1 MLPRQMLRGLVA
13 TFAVTDLFEWLDRR
27 GVTGSVFLENG
38 PINRRLVVEGGA
50 IVKLTSSHPAEH
62 LGRVLVGAGYVTDEQ
77 LAAVYRPGEP
87 LGHSLVVRNLIAE
100 DELRGVLETKI
111 LEGAFELLSW
121 NEGSFVVEPGVVP
134 TAGEV
139 PVSVP
144 LARVLSEGPARAAL
158 WRAYRE
164 RIPSDDVRFRAATN
178 RGTADEL
185 VQDVARGLSVRE
197 LMLERRW
204 LPFATYRR
212 LAELTEEGHII
223 PLREGEGA
231 PSTRVANAVR
241 AILGR
246 PVVPR
251 LIRSTEELA
260 AYDLTSNER
269 ALLARIDGLWDAAI
283 LVRTSPGGELETL
296 ATLERLVARGLIRFE
311 EGNA

>member
-13 TFAVTDLFEWLDRR
+13 TFAVIDLFDWLDRR
-27 GVTGSVFLENG
+27 GVTGTVFLERG
-38 PINRRLVVEGGA
+38 AVNRRLVVEGGI

-87 LGHSLVVRNLIAE
+87 LGQSLVSRNLIAE

-111 LEGAFELLSW
+111 LEGAYELMSW
-121 NEGSFVVEPGVVP
+121 SDGTFIVEPGAVQS
-134 TAGEV
+134 AGEV
-139 PVSVP
+139 PVAVP
-144 LARVLSEGPARAAL
+144 LARVLTEGPSRAAL

-164 RIPSDDVRFRAATN
+164 RIPSDDVRFRAVAT

-197 LMLERRW
+197 LMLERHW

-212 LAELTEEGHII
+212 LAELAEDGQIV
-223 PLREGEGA
+223 PLRDGEGA
-231 PSTRVANAVR
+231 PSTRVANAIR

-246 PVVPR
+246 PVIPQLLR
-251 LIRSTEELA
+251 TSDELA
-260 AYDLTSNER
+260 AYDLTANER
-269 ALLARIDGLWDAAI
+269 ALLLRIDGVWDAAI

-296 ATLERLVARGLIRFE
+296 ATIERLVARGLIRLQ
-311 EGNA
+311 EGHA